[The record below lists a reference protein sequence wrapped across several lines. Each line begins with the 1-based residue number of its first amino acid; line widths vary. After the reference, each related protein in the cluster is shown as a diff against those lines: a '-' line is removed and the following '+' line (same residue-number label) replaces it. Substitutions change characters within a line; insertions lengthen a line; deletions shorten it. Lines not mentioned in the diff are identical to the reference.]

1 MARPAPR
8 NTSRY
13 WRACDLPGVDM
24 LQADFTTHDYA
35 PHVHDALVVAVTETG
50 SSEFKSRGRTDI
62 AHPHALLVFNPSEPH
77 SGRMGGSG
85 RWRYRSFYLA
95 EPAIEDILR
104 AVGIDQPGYFTS
116 NVLRDADLVARFLA
130 LHRMLD
136 GEPQDALLQRE
147 GIVRTFGDL
156 LQRHGQAARRIP
168 KAPRDTAAIAPALEL
183 LRDSYADNLTLDR
196 MGAVAGLT
204 PFQLIVAF
212 KRTLGLT
219 PHAYLTHLRLGA
231 AVRRLKAGQSVVEAA
246 LASGFYDQSALNKH
260 FKRTFGVTPLQYVRA
275 QAS

>member
-1 MARPAPR
+1 MARPDSR

-13 WRACDLPGVDM
+13 WRACDLPGIDL

-50 SSEFKSRGRTDI
+50 GSEFKSRGRTDV
-62 AHPHALLVFNPSEPH
+62 AHPQALLVFNPSEPH
-77 SGRMGGSG
+77 SGRMGGSE

-95 EPAIEDILR
+95 EQAIKDIVC

-116 NVLRDADLVARFLA
+116 NVLRDSNLVARFLA
-130 LHRMLD
+130 LHHMLD

-147 GIVRTFGDL
+147 QIVRTFGDL

-168 KAPRDTAAIAPALEL
+168 KAPRDAAAIAPALEL
-183 LRDSYADNLTLDR
+183 LRDSYADNPTLDR
-196 MGAVAGLT
+196 MGAVTGLT

-219 PHAYLTHLRLGA
+219 PHAYLTQLRIEA
-231 AVRRLKAGQSVVEAA
+231 ALRRLQAGQSVVEAA

-275 QAS
+275 RAT